1 MGASWLG
8 GLAHCVE
15 WGTGTGW
22 AQWGVLGRVRWLRC
36 LSNKEGGGMWFDK
49 EREEREMREK
59 GREREERKAMREDKI
74 ENGSIMSRGSY

>member
-1 MGASWLG
+1 MGT
-8 GLAHCVE
+8 E
-15 WGTGTGW
+15 TGW

-59 GREREERKAMREDKI
+59 GREREWREKL
-74 ENGSIMSRGSY
+74 